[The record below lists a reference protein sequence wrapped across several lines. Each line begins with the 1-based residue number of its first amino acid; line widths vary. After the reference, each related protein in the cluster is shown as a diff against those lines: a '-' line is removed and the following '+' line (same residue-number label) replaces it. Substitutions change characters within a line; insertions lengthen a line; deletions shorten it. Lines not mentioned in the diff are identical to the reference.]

1 MPPLESDFQRSL
13 LSKIR
18 AALPGCY
25 ILKNDPTYLQGVP
38 DITILY
44 GDRWAVLEVKRSAK
58 ARKRP
63 NQDYRV
69 NEMND
74 MSFAAIVHPENEE
87 EVLNGLYR
95 ALQAPRNSR
104 LPKR

>member
-1 MPPLESDFQRSL
+1 M
-13 LSKIR
+13 
-18 AALPGCY
+18 PGCY

-38 DITILY
+38 DVTILY
-44 GDRWAVLEVKRSAK
+44 GDRWAALEVKRSAK

-74 MSFAAIVHPENEE
+74 MSFAAVVYPENEE

-95 ALQAPRNSR
+95 ALQAPRNTRVS
-104 LPKR
+104 KR